1 MLPGR
6 NAMFCSR
13 KTADKL
19 TRTVIRMDGS
29 VIRVP
34 ILVVDDDKD
43 YRILVRHQLEAAG
56 YQVLESADGNS
67 AFMILDEERVPLVIL
82 DIVMPQIEGLEIITR
97 LRRQGCRSKILAVS
111 GVGKADEYLNLA
123 VRLGADARFE
133 KSRPVSDLLGAV
145 QGLIRHSIVAGG
157 ETPRQSG

>member
-1 MLPGR
+1 
-6 NAMFCSR
+6 MFCSR

-19 TRTVIRMDGS
+19 TRTVIRMEGS

-67 AFMILDEERVPLVIL
+67 AFTILDEERVPLVIL

-97 LRRQGCRSKILAVS
+97 LRRQGCRSK
-111 GVGKADEYLNLA
+111 
-123 VRLGADARFE
+123 
-133 KSRPVSDLLGAV
+133 
-145 QGLIRHSIVAGG
+145 
-157 ETPRQSG
+157 

>member
-1 MLPGR
+1 
-6 NAMFCSR
+6 
-13 KTADKL
+13 
-19 TRTVIRMDGS
+19 MDGS
-29 VIRVP
+29 NLRVP

-43 YRILVRHQLEAAG
+43 YRILVRHQLEAVG
-56 YQVLESADGNS
+56 YQVLESADGNG
-67 AFMILDEERVPLVIL
+67 AFTILGEESVPLVIL
-82 DIVMPQIEGLEIITR
+82 DIVMPQLEGLEIIRR

-111 GVGKADEYLNLA
+111 GVGKADEYLKLA

-145 QGLIRHSIVAGG
+145 QGLIRHSSAAYD